1 MGKTYLQCKSVLP
14 LHIANRLPSSG
25 EKQINE
31 TTTKKPILPNATESI
46 NFGRNALNSI
56 EPKNAENSMS
66 ITIEY
71 EMNEEEEKGDED
83 LDDYYVNDNDNNN
96 ENDKNDKNN
105 ENDEDD
111 DEDDDDMEDDYSSD
125 ENGKRA
131 SNNKK
136 LKNQPSL
143 DDCGDCDDDDEDA
156 NKNEDEDEDDNE

>member
-31 TTTKKPILPNATESI
+31 TTTKKSILPNATESI
-46 NFGRNALNSI
+46 NFGRSALNSI
-56 EPKNAENSMS
+56 EPKNAKNSMS

-71 EMNEEEEKGDED
+71 EMNEEEEGEEN
-83 LDDYYVNDNDNNN
+83 LDDYYVNDNANND
-96 ENDKNDKNN
+96 EYDKNDENN

-111 DEDDDDMEDDYSSD
+111 DEDDDDTEDDYSSD

-131 SNNKK
+131 SSNKK
-136 LKNQPSL
+136 LKNQPSS

-156 NKNEDEDEDDNE
+156 NENEDEDDNE